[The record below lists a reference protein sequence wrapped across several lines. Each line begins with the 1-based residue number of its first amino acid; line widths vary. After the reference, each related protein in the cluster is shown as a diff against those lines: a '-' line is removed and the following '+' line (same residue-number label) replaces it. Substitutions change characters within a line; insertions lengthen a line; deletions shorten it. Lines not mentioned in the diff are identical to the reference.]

1 MVKITFEIY
10 FLSFKTDFDDIK
22 IAFKS
27 EIKYQ
32 MNFEWL
38 KIYFGSD

>member
-32 MNFEWL
+32 MNFE
-38 KIYFGSD
+38 